1 MKKWSSLR
9 KLHGRQCFVLFLLLF
24 VTVTGTAGM
33 IPRPDHPNIA
43 GYCYTQLT
51 DVEQEVN
58 GVYTYDRK
66 LKFNTARLK
75 KYFRAPA
82 AIEKNE
88 D

>member
-1 MKKWSSLR
+1 MQGEFMKNWSSLKELIG
-9 KLHGRQCFVLFLLLF
+9 KLTLIL
-24 VTVTGTAGM
+24 T
-33 IPRPDHPNIA
+33 DHPNIA

-66 LKFNTARLK
+66 LKFDTARLK
-75 KYFRAPA
+75 KYFGAPA
-82 AIEKNE
+82 AIEKSQ